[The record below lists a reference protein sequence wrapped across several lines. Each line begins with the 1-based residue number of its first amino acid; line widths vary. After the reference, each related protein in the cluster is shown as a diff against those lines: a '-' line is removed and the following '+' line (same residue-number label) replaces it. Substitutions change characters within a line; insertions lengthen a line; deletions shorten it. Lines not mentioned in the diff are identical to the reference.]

1 MQRLNIIVYMK
12 TISGRIKSI
21 KPKPMHNCFRKQNYP
36 AAGRNAEPILN
47 VLRTILDRN
56 RPDLKLLEIS
66 SGSGQ
71 HTAYFAPHFPNIT
84 FQPSEYDASLLES
97 IQCWKEESP
106 AKNICSAMQIDVT
119 VPYTEWG
126 MNPSQSSPYLNGL
139 CNTDF
144 KDMTNQLD
152 YILNSNMIHIS
163 PFECTE
169 GLFRNSSSLLKVN
182 GFLIT
187 YGPYGV
193 DGKITPQSNVDF
205 DRSLRSRNP
214 RWGVRDLTMLSEFCQ
229 QFGFELEKCV
239 DMPANNKTCLWKKVR

>member
-1 MQRLNIIVYMK
+1 MIK
-12 TISGRIKSI
+12 AISLIHS
-21 KPKPMHNCFRKQNYP
+21 FRKQNY
-36 AAGRNAEPILN
+36 AAAQRNSQPILN
-47 VLRTILDRN
+47 VLQTVLDCK

-84 FQPSEYDASLLES
+84 FQPSEYDANLLES
-97 IQCWKEESP
+97 IQCWKDECP
-106 AKNICSAMQIDVT
+106 TKNICSPMEINVA

-126 MNPSQSSPYLNGL
+126 SNPSASGPYLNQS
-139 CNTDF
+139 NTDF
-144 KDMTNQLD
+144 KDMAHQLD
-152 YILNSNMIHIS
+152 YILNINMIHIS

-169 GLFRNSSSLLKVN
+169 GLFRNSSSLLKIN

-193 DGKITPQSNVDF
+193 NGRITPQSNVDF
-205 DRSLRSRNP
+205 DRSLRRSDP
-214 RWGVRDLTMLSEFCQ
+214 RWGIRDLTTLSEFCK

-239 DMPANNKTCLWKKVR
+239 EMPANNRTCVWTKVR